1 MPFINLKSIQDLYGE
16 NLRIFLGDIREDQ
29 NK

>member
-1 MPFINLKSIQDLYGE
+1 MPFINLKRLQDLYGE
-16 NLRIFLGDIREDQ
+16 NFRIFLGDIREDQ